1 MRITDKSTAR
11 TVGRADIAVAIIEA
25 SNTRSEK
32 LLLGGRES
40 LLVVVPAIELC
51 ELLRVEQVAFEGE
64 RGNARVLQ
72 QLRFRDGAQLQAVLL
87 MQMVR

>member
-1 MRITDKSTAR
+1 MDGCELRI
-11 TVGRADIAVAIIEA
+11 RAQREQLAEQIAVAIIET

-40 LLVVVPAIELC
+40 LLVIVPAVELC

-64 RGNARVLQ
+64 RGNVRVLQ
-72 QLRFRDGAQLQAVLL
+72 QL
-87 MQMVR
+87 